1 MKIRKFEVINI
12 ILSIFL
18 ISSLYGLSWFYIN
31 YVNDRTV
38 KFMEYN
44 KLPDN
49 SVDIVSLGSS
59 HGKFAIK
66 LDKKNQ
72 MNLALESQRFYYDLQ
87 LLKKYES
94 KIKKGAIV
102 IVPISIFSFYEN
114 DEFFNGET
122 YKNYINLLE
131 KNDIKKKLKD
141 SEYFLTKNFSVFY
154 PPVRLVETIKYL
166 LKEKNKKN
174 YIHYGTG
181 IRGEALTREAIG
193 TAKGHYSGLKKEYKK
208 NGITSLNNI
217 LKYSEERDYK
227 IILIITPYWHEY
239 TGELIRFEK
248 DVFENKI
255 YKNLKEIEMSQEKR
269 YIFLDYSLDERFKNN
284 IEYFLDDDHLNE
296 NGAEYFTKILLNDIE
311 KNLKDKSD
319 ERKI

>member
-1 MKIRKFEVINI
+1 MRIKKFIIVNI
-12 ILSIFL
+12 ILSMLL
-18 ISSLYGLSWFYIN
+18 ISGLYGLSWFYIN

-72 MNLALESQRFYYDLQ
+72 MNLALESQRFYYDLK

-122 YKNYINLLE
+122 YKNYINLLK

-141 SEYFLTKNFSVFY
+141 SEYFLTKNFSVLY
-154 PPVRLVETIKYL
+154 PPARLAETIKYL
-166 LKEKNKKN
+166 LKEKIKKN

-227 IILIITPYWHEY
+227 IILIIIPYWHEY
-239 TGELIRFEK
+239 TDELIRFEK

-284 IEYFLDDDHLNE
+284 VEYFLDDDHLNE
-296 NGAEYFTKILLNDIE
+296 KGAEYFTKILLEDI
-311 KNLKDKSD
+311 KNNLKDKKN

>member
-131 KNDIKKKLKD
+131 KNDIKKKLKN

>member
-174 YIHYGTG
+174 
-181 IRGEALTREAIG
+181 
-193 TAKGHYSGLKKEYKK
+193 
-208 NGITSLNNI
+208 GITSLNNI

-227 IILIITPYWHEY
+227 IILIISPYWHEY